1 LNRDDT
7 VTTVTPTIGNV
18 PPATTGI
25 TVTERHKA
33 FFLRIPKVEL
43 HCHLLGTVR
52 QKTFEALL
60 DKHRAPLSREDVAG
74 FYRRDGKPIGVLRVL
89 RALESHLLL
98 EPDDF
103 RRLTYEYLEDA
114 ARESVRHAEFFWNPT
129 VTIRD
134 IGLSYAEVQAAIV
147 RGMQD
152 ARADFD
158 IGSLLIPAIDR
169 EASPADANE
178 MVRLMIANPHEA
190 VAGIGIDY
198 RENERP
204 PELFREAYRM
214 AKAAGLRLTAHAG
227 EFGTPWEN
235 VATVVED
242 LQVDRV
248 DHGYTV
254 IDNPSLV
261 QRCIDLGLVF
271 TIVPTNSYYLR
282 TLDGERWALEHPI
295 RRMIESG
302 LKVHPNTDDPTLHK
316 VTPAG
321 AWELLFSH
329 FGYSPA
335 NLRTM
340 LLNGI
345 DGSWAEEGLKR
356 TWRSQ
361 WAAEFD
367 ALAAAAF

>member
-1 LNRDDT
+1 MA
-7 VTTVTPTIGNV
+7 TTTIGNV
-18 PPATTGI
+18 PTATLGI
-25 TVTERHKA
+25 TVTARHEA
-33 FFLRIPKVEL
+33 FFLRLPKVEL

-52 QKTFEALL
+52 QRTFESLI

-103 RRLTYEYLEDA
+103 HRLTYEYLEDA

-129 VTIRD
+129 ATVRD

-147 RGMQD
+147 RGMSD
-152 ARADFD
+152 AQADFG
-158 IGSLLIPAIDR
+158 IRSLLIPAIDR
-169 EASPADANE
+169 EASPAAASE
-178 MVRLMIANPHEA
+178 MVRLVIANRHEA

-198 RENERP
+198 GENERP

-227 EFGTPWEN
+227 EFGTPWNN
-235 VATVVED
+235 VATVVAD

-254 IDNPSLV
+254 IDNLKLV

-282 TLDGERWALEHPI
+282 TLDSERWALDHPI
-295 RRMIESG
+295 RQMIEAG
-302 LKVHPNTDDPTLHK
+302 LKVHPNTDDPTLHQ

-321 AWELLFSH
+321 AWELMFSH
-329 FGYSPA
+329 FGYGPDE
-335 NLRTM
+335 LRSM
-340 LLNGI
+340 MLNGI

-356 TWRSQ
+356 AWRSQ
-361 WAAEFD
+361 WAVEFD
-367 ALAAAAF
+367 SLAAAAF

>member
-1 LNRDDT
+1 
-7 VTTVTPTIGNV
+7 VETTTIGNV
-18 PPATTGI
+18 PPATTGL
-25 TVTERHKA
+25 TVTARHKT
-33 FFLRIPKVEL
+33 FFLRLPKVEL

-52 QKTFEALL
+52 QKTFEALI

-74 FYRRDGKPIGVLRVL
+74 FYRRDGKPVGVLRVL

-129 VTIRD
+129 VTVRD
-134 IGLSYAEVQAAIV
+134 VGLSYAQVQAAIV
-147 RGMQD
+147 LGMSEAQ
-152 ARADFD
+152 ADFG
-158 IGSLLIPAIDR
+158 IRSLLIPAIDR

-178 MVRLMIANPHEA
+178 MVRLMIESRHEA

-227 EFGTPWEN
+227 EFGTPWQN
-235 VATVVED
+235 VATVIED

-254 IDNPSLV
+254 IDNPELV
-261 QRCIDLGLVF
+261 QRCVDNAVVF

-282 TLDGERWALEHPI
+282 TLAGERWALDHPI
-295 RRMIESG
+295 RRMVESG

-321 AWELLFSH
+321 AWELMYSH
-329 FGYSPA
+329 FGYGPGD
-335 NLRTM
+335 LRTM
-340 LLNGI
+340 MLNGI
-345 DGSWAEEGLKR
+345 DGSWAQEEHKR
-356 TWRSQ
+356 VWRAQ
-361 WAAEFD
+361 WAAQFD
-367 ALAAAAF
+367 SLAAGVF